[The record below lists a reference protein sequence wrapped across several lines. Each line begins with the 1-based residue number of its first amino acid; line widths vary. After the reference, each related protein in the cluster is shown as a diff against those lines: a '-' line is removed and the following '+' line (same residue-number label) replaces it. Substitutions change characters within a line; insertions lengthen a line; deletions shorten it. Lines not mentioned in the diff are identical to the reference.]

1 MERVCRQ
8 NGSSREGE
16 CYEVI
21 KVVVVN
27 GRPESGKTTFEKKC
41 QELCGASS
49 TFWFDENKRMEVATI
64 STVDFV
70 KQIATECGWDG
81 VKTPRNRKFLSD
93 LKDLLTEWNDVPYQK
108 ILEHIDYMR
117 VFGNGYD
124 WILFIDCREP
134 KEIQK
139 LKERLNATTVLV
151 RRLGDEMNETSN
163 HADANVFEYE
173 YDYTIKNYGDLSD
186 LVVECEAFLD
196 FMKERDCFEFCN

>member
-1 MERVCRQ
+1 MLLSTDALV
-8 NGSSREGE
+8 EG
-16 CYEVI
+16 V
-21 KVVVVN
+21 
-27 GRPESGKTTFEKKC
+27 GKTTFEEKC
-41 QELCGASS
+41 KELVNASS
-49 TFWFDENKRMEVATI
+49 TFWFDENKRMMVDVI
-64 STVDFV
+64 STVDFI
-70 KQIATECGWDG
+70 KQIAIECGWDG

-108 ILEHIDYMR
+108 ILDHIEYMR
-117 VFGNGYD
+117 EFGKLYD
-124 WILFIDCREP
+124 WILFVDCREP

-186 LVVECEAFLD
+186 LVAECVGFLN
-196 FMKERDCFEFCN
+196 FMKERESYVGNN

>member
-1 MERVCRQ
+1 MAI
-8 NGSSREGE
+8 
-16 CYEVI
+16 EV
-21 KVVVVN
+21 
-27 GRPESGKTTFEKKC
+27 
-41 QELCGASS
+41 
-49 TFWFDENKRMEVATI
+49 I
-64 STVDFV
+64 STVDFI
-70 KQIATECGWDG
+70 KQIAIECGWDG

-108 ILEHIDYMR
+108 VIDHIECMEK
-117 VFGNGYD
+117 FGKKYD
-124 WILFIDCREP
+124 WILFVDCREP

-186 LVVECEAFLD
+186 LVAECAGFLD
-196 FMKERDCFEFCN
+196 FMKERKSYGNQ

>member
-1 MERVCRQ
+1 M
-8 NGSSREGE
+8 
-16 CYEVI
+16 
-21 KVVVVN
+21 
-27 GRPESGKTTFEKKC
+27 KC
-41 QELCGASS
+41 KELANASS
-49 TFWFDENKRMEVATI
+49 TFWFDENKRMVIDTI
-64 STVDFV
+64 STIDFI

-108 ILEHIDYMR
+108 ILDHIEYMQE
-117 VFGNGYD
+117 FGSLYD
-124 WILFIDCREP
+124 WILFVDCREP

-151 RRLGDEMNETSN
+151 RRLGDEVNKTSN

-186 LVVECEAFLD
+186 LVVECIGFLD
-196 FMKERDCFEFCN
+196 FMKEREPYVD

>member
-1 MERVCRQ
+1 M
-8 NGSSREGE
+8 
-16 CYEVI
+16 I

-41 QELCGASS
+41 RELVEASS
-49 TFWFDENKRMEVATI
+49 TFWFDETKQMEVAMI
-64 STVDFV
+64 STVDFI

-124 WILFIDCREP
+124 WILFVDCREP

-186 LVVECEAFLD
+186 LVVECAGFLD
-196 FMKERDCFEFCN
+196 FMKERDYFEFCN

>member
-1 MERVCRQ
+1 
-8 NGSSREGE
+8 
-16 CYEVI
+16 VI

-27 GRPESGKTTFEKKC
+27 GRPESGKTTFEMKC
-41 QELCGASS
+41 RELVDASS
-49 TFWFDENKRMEVATI
+49 TFWFDENKRMVVDTI
-64 STVDFV
+64 STIDFI

-108 ILEHIDYMR
+108 ILDHIEYMQE
-117 VFGNGYD
+117 FGKLYD
-124 WILFIDCREP
+124 WILFVDCREP

-151 RRLGDEMNETSN
+151 RRLGDEVNKTSN

-186 LVVECEAFLD
+186 LVVECTGFLD
-196 FMKERDCFEFCN
+196 FMKERDCFENRKYDF

>member
-1 MERVCRQ
+1 M
-8 NGSSREGE
+8 
-16 CYEVI
+16 I

-27 GRPESGKTTFEKKC
+27 GRPESGKTTFEEKC
-41 QELCGASS
+41 RELVNASS
-49 TFWFDENKRMEVATI
+49 TFWFDENKKMIVDVI
-64 STVDFV
+64 STVDFI
-70 KQIATECGWDG
+70 KQIAIECGWDG

-108 ILEHIDYMR
+108 ILDHIECMKK
-117 VFGNGYD
+117 FGKKYD
-124 WILFIDCREP
+124 WILFVDCREP

-151 RRLGDEMNETSN
+151 RRLGDEVNKTSN

-186 LVVECEAFLD
+186 LVTECVGFLD
-196 FMKERDCFEFCN
+196 FMKERESYDN